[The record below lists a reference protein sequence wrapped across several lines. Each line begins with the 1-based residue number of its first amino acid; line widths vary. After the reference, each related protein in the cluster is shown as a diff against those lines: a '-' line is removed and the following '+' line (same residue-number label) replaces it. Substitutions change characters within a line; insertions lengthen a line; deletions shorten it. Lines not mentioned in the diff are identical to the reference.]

1 MNARLPA
8 ADPAADPTAYGAFLL
23 RIALGLMWIAHALLK
38 WFVFTLP
45 GFAAWLEGQG
55 LPGLMAWPVFLAE
68 LAGGIAIVA
77 GFHGRCVS
85 LALIPV
91 MATAMYTHIGNGWLF
106 TNAGGGWEY
115 PAFLIAAS
123 VAHVL
128 IGDGAWA
135 VRGQFAAGSSRV
147 RRHALG

>member
-8 ADPAADPTAYGAFLL
+8 ADAAEYGAFLL
-23 RIALGLMWIAHALLK
+23 RIALGLMWISHALLK

-55 LPGLMAWPVFLAE
+55 LPGFMAWPVFLAE
-68 LAGGIAIVA
+68 LAGGIVIVA
-77 GFHGRCVS
+77 GFHGRYVS

-91 MATAMYTHIGNGWLF
+91 MATAMYTHVGNGWLF
-106 TNAGGGWEY
+106 TNADGGWEY

-123 VAHVL
+123 ITHGL

-135 VRGQFAAGSSRV
+135 VRGRFATGSAHG